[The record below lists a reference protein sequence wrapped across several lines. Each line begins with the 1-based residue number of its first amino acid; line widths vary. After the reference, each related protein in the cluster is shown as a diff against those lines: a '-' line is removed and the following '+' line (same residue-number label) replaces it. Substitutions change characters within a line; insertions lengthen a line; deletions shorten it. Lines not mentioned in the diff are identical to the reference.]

1 MSMKALKI
9 IRNIFVWL
17 MVALAAFMMIFTIV
31 SVTTFDRS
39 DRSLFGFKAFI
50 ILSDSMSKTDFSAG
64 DLILV
69 KEVDP
74 STLKEGDIISY
85 TSQNTSNYGKTVT
98 HKIRKLTKDASG
110 EPGFITY
117 GTTTDTDDEIIV
129 TYPYVL
135 GKYQTHIPKIGKFFM
150 FLKSTPGYIVCILI
164 PFLLLILMQGI
175 NCIRLF
181 RKYKQEQM
189 DRLREEREKIE
200 AERAESQKMMA
211 ELQALKAQIAG
222 QQTNTAE
229 DPVNQTGDSPEN
241 Q

>member
-1 MSMKALKI
+1 MKALKI

-50 ILSDSMSKTDFSAG
+50 VLSDSMSKTDFSAG
-64 DLILV
+64 DLVLV

-85 TSQNTSNYGKTVT
+85 TSQNTSNYGETVT